1 MKDERSLAEQ
11 ARDALV
17 GLGALA
23 VRAPTIHRMSLQE
36 LEAFTELAEAGS
48 SDLNG
53 AIHRLHRLIRQQ
65 KKSGAAGAVHDTR
78 K

>member
-1 MKDERSLAEQ
+1 MKDDRPLAEQ
-11 ARDALV
+11 ARDSIL
-17 GLGALA
+17 GLAVLA

-36 LEAFTELAEAGS
+36 LEAYALLLKAGA

-53 AIHRLHRLIRQQ
+53 AIHRLDRLIRQQ